1 MNADEARHLLQQRD
15 DALNRHTVEAE
26 NVLVQVVSEDE
37 GVLEIGGGNDLQ
49 LTDAS
54 LSEMAKFFSIS
65 VNTFRK
71 FPIDLREHTLNRLL
85 REQTRDHDGYLGI
98 YSIADRA
105 IAFTDPGRPHIRC
118 LPVFESALEAINP
131 DGDRELNNF
140 SLTRQGFSV
149 NLMSDR
155 AVDVA
160 HVGDVTQ
167 GGLRLK
173 HSDVGAYGTAL
184 QAFLLRLICLNG
196 LARASSVAR
205 GHFSAEDEFEA
216 GAMVSDWARELYL
229 ELDDHLHLYERLN
242 EIALPDPYGA
252 IERLGER
259 NGLSEDC
266 TEMVLDAYALEAAIP
281 DSMYRLTN
289 ALTYVSTHGQ
299 FDTQTQPKKLQNLAD
314 YLVGNGESLCPH
326 CLSPN

>member
-15 DALNRHTVEAE
+15 DALTRHTVEAE
-26 NVLVQVVSEDE
+26 NVLVQMVSEDE
-37 GVLEIGGGNDLQ
+37 AVVEIAGGNDLVMS
-49 LTDAS
+49 DGS
-54 LSEMAKFFSIS
+54 IIEMAKHFG
-65 VNTFRK
+65 VAANTFRK

-85 REQTRDHDGYLGI
+85 REQTHNRDGYLGI
-98 YSIADRA
+98 YSIGERA
-105 IAFTDPGRPHIRC
+105 VAFTDPGKPHVRC
-118 LPVFESALEAINP
+118 LPVFGAALAAVDPSEE
-131 DGDRELNNF
+131 REIRDFRLQR
-140 SLTRQGFSV
+140 SGFTV

-160 HVGDVTQ
+160 HVGDITQ
-167 GGLRLK
+167 GGVRLR
-173 HSDVGAYGTAL
+173 HSDVGAFGTSL
-184 QAFLLRLICLNG
+184 SAFLLRLVCLNG

-252 IERLGER
+252 IETLGAR

-281 DSMYRLTN
+281 DTMYRLTN
-289 ALTYVSTHGQ
+289 ALTYVSTHGE
-299 FDTQTQPKKLQNLAD
+299 FDSQAQPKKLQNLAD
-314 YLVGNGESLCPH
+314 FLVGNGEEICPH
-326 CLSPN
+326 CLSLN

>member
-1 MNADEARHLLQQRD
+1 
-15 DALNRHTVEAE
+15 
-26 NVLVQVVSEDE
+26 
-37 GVLEIGGGNDLQ
+37 
-49 LTDAS
+49 
-54 LSEMAKFFSIS
+54 
-65 VNTFRK
+65 
-71 FPIDLREHTLNRLL
+71 
-85 REQTRDHDGYLGI
+85 
-98 YSIADRA
+98 
-105 IAFTDPGRPHIRC
+105 
-118 LPVFESALEAINP
+118 
-131 DGDRELNNF
+131 
-140 SLTRQGFSV
+140 
-149 NLMSDR
+149 
-155 AVDVA
+155 
-160 HVGDVTQ
+160 
-167 GGLRLK
+167 
-173 HSDVGAYGTAL
+173 
-184 QAFLLRLICLNG
+184 
-196 LARASSVAR
+196 
-205 GHFSAEDEFEA
+205 
-216 GAMVSDWARELYL
+216 MVSDWARELYL